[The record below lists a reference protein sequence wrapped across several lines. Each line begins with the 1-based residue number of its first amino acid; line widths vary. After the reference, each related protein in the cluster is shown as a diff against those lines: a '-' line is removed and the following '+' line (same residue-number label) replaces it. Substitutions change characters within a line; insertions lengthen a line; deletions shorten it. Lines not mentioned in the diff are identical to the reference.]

1 MLSFV
6 LIATTIV
13 ACSIMIVVSMT
24 SPPGKNYFQ
33 YTYWRPTNS
42 RISKHQLHLLQ
53 QKFPVH
59 VNNNQNEQDGLEIIS
74 HPGYLL
80 ADKEKLDAIMMD
92 ATANDNHIVLIKNM
106 MVPKFWDPKEVFGS
120 YSGGVREF
128 LGNYGKY
135 LIRPE
140 EASAIGS
147 YHKSKE
153 TIFVAIASYRDPE
166 CYPTVESIF
175 TRAKFP
181 ERIRVAIV
189 DQRKSN
195 IVLPVQDADA
205 DGEDAKERQQQQQ
218 PEEDPTC
225 RPPTTESCQIN
236 PEQILCKY
244 KNNIDY
250 MEYPAEA
257 MVGPVF
263 ARHLAYRMYRG
274 EYFALQIDSHVR
286 FVLGW
291 DEDIID
297 QWYATGNEMAVISN
311 YMSDI
316 SNGIDPV
323 THTSRKPHRASK
335 YCRHFESPKVTP
347 SFVTTILIIMF
358 SLFFS
363 CF

>member
-1 MLSFV
+1 MR
-6 LIATTIV
+6 
-13 ACSIMIVVSMT
+13 

-33 YTYWRPTNS
+33 YAYWRPTNQ
-42 RISKHQLHLLQ
+42 IPKHQRDLLKQ
-53 QKFPVH
+53 QFPVH
-59 VNNNQNEQDGLEIIS
+59 INEKDDLEIID

-80 ADKEKLDAIMMD
+80 ADKEKLHAILM
-92 ATANDNHIVLIKNM
+92 NDIDKDNSSHTLIKNLT
-106 MVPKFWDPKEVFGS
+106 VPKFWEPTEVFGS
-120 YSGGVREF
+120 YPGGVREY
-128 LGNYGKY
+128 LGNYGEY

-166 CYPTVESIF
+166 CYSTVESIF
-175 TRAKFP
+175 LRAQFP
-181 ERIRVAIV
+181 QRMRVAIV
-189 DQRKSN
+189 DQRKSTRVSS
-195 IVLPVQDADA
+195 IEEETKQRQAD
-205 DGEDAKERQQQQQ
+205 
-218 PEEDPTC
+218 EDPSC
-225 RPPTTESCQIN
+225 RPPTTESCEIN

-286 FVLGW
+286 FVQDW
-291 DEDIID
+291 DDDIID

-323 THTSRKPHRASK
+323 THKSRKPHRASK
-335 YCRHFESPKVTP
+335 YRQHYEF
-347 SFVTTILIIMF
+347 
-358 SLFFS
+358 
-363 CF
+363 